1 MRDRGG
7 TFAPISPPEAG
18 YPYPSVKHGPSWTK
32 VRLSNPW
39 LEPHHYTAAIDWMLE
54 VVDGIE
60 EGAFACRE
68 RVVGFSANYLL
79 RCDPALTKIARRG
92 RCNWCLGKLG
102 SREPDSPHK
111 GGRRSVLVK

>member
-68 RVVGFSANYLL
+68 RVVSFSANYLL
-79 RCDPALTKIARRG
+79 RCDPAPTKIARRG
-92 RCNWCLGKLG
+92 R
-102 SREPDSPHK
+102 
-111 GGRRSVLVK
+111 GGRIHRRRPSVREAFSGCSTG